1 MWWVEVVQ
9 SKTWNRN
16 KNSWSIY
23 NYSKGEVLLPLF
35 SAKILENEKERII
48 EMIYIEFFKKLPDQ
62 NC

>member
-35 SAKILENEKERII
+35 SAKILENEKERSIEII
-48 EMIYIEFFKKLPDQ
+48 LNLFKK
-62 NC
+62 